1 MARKTAGSAG
11 VTWDKQGE
19 LNGNYVEKKTN
30 VGTHQSNVYIIN
42 TEGDTMVQVWGS
54 TVLDGKFEDVPLGS
68 EVWIECL
75 GETTSKK
82 GTKYVD
88 YSVEYDDEAVLAEQA
103 ASSEPETQFGK

>member
-11 VTWDKQGE
+11 STWDKEGE
-19 LNGNYVEKKTN
+19 LNGIYVEKKTN
-30 VGTHQSNVYIIN
+30 VGAHMSNVYIIN

-54 TVLDGKFEDVPLGS
+54 TVLDNKFQEIPIGS
-68 EVWIECL
+68 EVWVECL

-88 YSVEYDDEAVLAEQA
+88 YNVEYDDELVLAEQG
-103 ASSEPETQFGK
+103 EEQQPTQFGK